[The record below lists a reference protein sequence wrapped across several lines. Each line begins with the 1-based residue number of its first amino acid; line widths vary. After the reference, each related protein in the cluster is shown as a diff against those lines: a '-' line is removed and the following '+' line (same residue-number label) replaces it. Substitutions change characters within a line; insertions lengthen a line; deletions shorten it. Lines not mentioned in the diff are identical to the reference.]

1 MKGFEP
7 VVPTNVRR
15 FEICLYASL
24 LLDALSFPLRSIP
37 EGVSRTVVAASAVF
51 SASLILLFCYLVWL
65 AAHHRRNW
73 ARLVLMG
80 SLGLSILTLV
90 SALRHEGWSLA
101 TAVDI
106 GSAVLTALGLYQS
119 FTGDAEGWFQS

>member
-7 VVPTNVRR
+7 VVPENVRR

-24 LLDALSFPLRSIP
+24 LLDTLSFPLRSIP
-37 EGVSRTVVAASAVF
+37 EDVPQVTVAASAIF

-73 ARLVLMG
+73 ARLVLMA

-90 SALRHEGWSLA
+90 SVLRHEGWSFA
-101 TAVDI
+101 SMIDI
-106 GSAVLTALGLYQS
+106 GSAVLTALGIYWS

>member
-90 SALRHEGWSLA
+90 SVLRHEGWSLA

>member
-90 SALRHEGWSLA
+90 SVLRHEGWSLA

-106 GSAVLTALGLYQS
+106 GSAVLTALGIYQS

>member
-7 VVPTNVRR
+7 VVPENVRR

-24 LLDALSFPLRSIP
+24 LLDTLSFPLRSIP
-37 EGVSRTVVAASAVF
+37 EDVPPVNVAASAIF

-73 ARLVLMG
+73 ARLVLMV
-80 SLGLSILTLV
+80 SLGLSILTLTSV
-90 SALRHEGWSLA
+90 LRHEGWSLA
-101 TAVDI
+101 SMIDI
-106 GSAVLTALGLYQS
+106 CSAVLTALGIYQS

>member
-24 LLDALSFPLRSIP
+24 LMDALSFPLRPIP
-37 EGVSRTVVAASAVF
+37 EDVSRTVVAASAIF

-73 ARLVLMG
+73 ARLVLMV

-90 SALRHEGWSLA
+90 SVLRHEGWSLA
-101 TAVDI
+101 TVVDI

-119 FTGDAEGWFQS
+119 FTGDAEGWFQT

>member
-24 LLDALSFPLRSIP
+24 LMDAHSFPLRPIP
-37 EGVSRTVVAASAVF
+37 EEVSRTVVAASAIF
-51 SASLILLFCYLVWL
+51 SASLILLFCYLIWL

-73 ARLVLMG
+73 ERLLLMV
-80 SLGLSILTLV
+80 SLGQSILTLASV
-90 SALRHEGWSLA
+90 LRHEGWTLA
-101 TAVDI
+101 SVVAV
-106 GSAVLTALGLYQS
+106 GSAVLP
-119 FTGDAEGWFQS
+119 

>member
-7 VVPTNVRR
+7 VVPENVRR

-24 LLDALSFPLRSIP
+24 LLDTLSFPLRSIP
-37 EGVSRTVVAASAVF
+37 EDVPPVNVAASAIF

-73 ARLVLMG
+73 ARLVLMA
-80 SLGLSILTLV
+80 SLGLSVLTLV
-90 SALRHEGWSLA
+90 SVLRNEGLSLG
-101 TAVDI
+101 TVVDI
-106 GSAVLTALGLYQS
+106 GSAVLTAGGISLS
-119 FTGDAEGWFQS
+119 FTGDAEGWFLS

>member
-24 LLDALSFPLRSIP
+24 LMDALSFPLRPIP
-37 EGVSRTVVAASAVF
+37 EEVSRTVVATSAIF

-73 ARLVLMG
+73 ARLVLMA
-80 SLGLSILTLV
+80 SLGLSVLTLV
-90 SALRHEGWSLA
+90 GFLRNEGLSLA
-101 TAVDI
+101 IMVDI
-106 GSAVLTALGLYQS
+106 ASAVLTAAGIAFS
-119 FTGDAEGWFQS
+119 FTGDAEGWFQP